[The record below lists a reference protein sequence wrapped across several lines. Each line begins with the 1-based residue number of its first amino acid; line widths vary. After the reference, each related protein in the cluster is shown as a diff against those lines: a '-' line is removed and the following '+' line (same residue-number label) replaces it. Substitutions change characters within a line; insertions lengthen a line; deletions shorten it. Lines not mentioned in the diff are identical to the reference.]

1 SDGTVPISEKF
12 TLGGIDNFY
21 GLFSE
26 ELKGDKMLLGSLGLR
41 FKFFRRWYWTL
52 RYDTGKV
59 WTTLESIKLKKLI
72 HAFGSSLAVD
82 TPIGPVEFAY
92 GVATV
97 PVSPKAAEWD
107 KFYFKLGFDF

>member
-1 SDGTVPISEKF
+1 
-12 TLGGIDNFY
+12 
-21 GLFSE
+21 
-26 ELKGDKMLLGSLGLR
+26 MLLGSLGLR
-41 FKFFRRWYWTL
+41 FKLFRRWYWTL

-72 HAFGSSLAVD
+72 HAFGSSLALD
-82 TPIGPVEFAY
+82 TPVGPVEFAY

-97 PVSPKAAEWD
+97 PAIPKAAEWD